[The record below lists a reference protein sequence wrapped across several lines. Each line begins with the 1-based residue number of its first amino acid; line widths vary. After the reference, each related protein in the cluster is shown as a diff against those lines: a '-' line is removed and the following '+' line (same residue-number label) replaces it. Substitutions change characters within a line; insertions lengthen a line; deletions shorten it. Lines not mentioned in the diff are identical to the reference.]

1 MASTGTEP
9 GRVRQAHRSRAGRGA
24 TGVPLVPVLV
34 ALLITAVGCAGG
46 GTTGAAG
53 GGEVASPAAGSS
65 SAAEVGTSGGPG
77 AVGRPEVSDDGRMLQ
92 PAGHSGLWFETEP
105 EDPLDHLVWESQRYV
120 GSPVPV
126 RQLGEDAGSP
136 EGAHLPDVCAPEVV
150 QRMVDLG
157 FRVGS
162 ERDVGADFVQCSV
175 FGPAANETTGGIGF
189 FWGSHASLD
198 TMSQGNVTAGPD
210 EWGYEFLEEGKL
222 ASQFGCVALDRHKSD
237 DYVVF
242 TYFDG
247 VGGWKECPT
256 TLRIMQTIVNSSGG
270 RVDPVR
276 V

>member
-1 MASTGTEP
+1 MASTGTGP

-126 RQLGEDAGSP
+126 RQLGADAGSP

-175 FGPAANETTGGIGF
+175 FGADPSLKNDGVGF
-189 FWGSHASLD
+189 FWGSHSSVEKMTQNHGTSYAKINGVETFSD
-198 TMSQGNVTAGPD
+198 GD
-210 EWGYEFLEEGKL
+210 L
-222 ASQFGCVALDRHKSD
+222 AMRFGCVSMDRFTKDPGAVFAYFATTSKYD
-237 DYVVF
+237 DCESS
-242 TYFDG
+242 TYLIQ
-247 VGGWKECPT
+247 V
-256 TLRIMQTIVNSSGG
+256 LANIMGDE
-270 RVDPVR
+270 VDR
-276 V
+276 F